1 MQEIKC
7 PECGKVFQVDESGY
21 AAIVKQVRDKE
32 FSKEIKERE
41 AQFQAANETALNL
54 AKVQASSDLK
64 EQLAKKDAVINEL
77 NEKHSSEIAK
87 ADLEIAK
94 LNEKLQAQENVSKS
108 AIKNAEAEKDK
119 EIIKLSEDEAKKI
132 LYAPAMEKKETID
145 YLVKETGWTRKEAMD
160 AIGVSTYED

>member
-32 FSKEIKERE
+32 FNKEIKDKE
-41 AQFQAANETALNL
+41 AQYKEANENALYK
-54 AKVQASSDLK
+54 AKVQASKDLT
-64 EQLAKKDAVINEL
+64 EQLAKKV
-77 NEKHSSEIAK
+77 
-87 ADLEIAK
+87 
-94 LNEKLQAQENVSKS
+94 
-108 AIKNAEAEKDK
+108 
-119 EIIKLSEDEAKKI
+119 
-132 LYAPAMEKKETID
+132 LYAPSMEKKETID